1 MPRPARVTPG
11 ARTAATAA
19 TSAPIVG
26 GASDYPVIAVDE
38 DGSERAVATIGVQLV
53 DDESNYINVHQSPQQ
68 MGTIVACGPL
78 ED

>member
-1 MPRPARVTPG
+1 
-11 ARTAATAA
+11 
-19 TSAPIVG
+19 
-26 GASDYPVIAVDE
+26 VIEVDK

-68 MGTIVACGPL
+68 MGTIVTCGPL